1 MSHQRKEHFLKNILI
16 RDDNDI
22 SLYHQLN
29 DVNLK
34 IEDISSIEIGTPG
47 AVDSAKGIVV
57 FANNLGFKNVELGKM
72 LEEKL
77 GKKVYCENDANVAA
91 YGEYLVDDENEGDTL
106 VAITIGTGIGVE
118 RADFFSNHN
127 IQNNK

>member
-1 MSHQRKEHFLKNILI
+1 MA
-16 RDDNDI
+16 DI
-22 SLYHQLN
+22 FAYRTVFDSFCTYDGFTHI
-29 DVNLK
+29 V
-34 IEDISSIEIGTPG
+34 SSIGIGTPG

-106 VAITIGTGIGVE
+106 VAITMVC
-118 RADFFSNHN
+118 N
-127 IQNNK
+127 IKL

>member
-1 MSHQRKEHFLKNILI
+1 MLPDSPENIVSRI
-16 RDDNDI
+16 FNTCI
-22 SLYHQLN
+22 NALN

-77 GKKVYCENDANVAA
+77 GKNDANVAA

>member
-1 MSHQRKEHFLKNILI
+1 LLPDSPENIVSRI
-16 RDDNDI
+16 FNTCI
-22 SLYHQLN
+22 NALN

>member
-1 MSHQRKEHFLKNILI
+1 MDYLVIH
-16 RDDNDI
+16 DNDYLLPKAKASFI
-22 SLYHQLN
+22 KSFVFSFQKFLLVLN
-29 DVNLK
+29 VIL
-34 IEDISSIEIGTPG
+34 
-47 AVDSAKGIVV
+47 
-57 FANNLGFKNVELGKM
+57 
-72 LEEKL
+72 
-77 GKKVYCENDANVAA
+77 

>member
-1 MSHQRKEHFLKNILI
+1 
-16 RDDNDI
+16 
-22 SLYHQLN
+22 
-29 DVNLK
+29 
-34 IEDISSIEIGTPG
+34 
-47 AVDSAKGIVV
+47 
-57 FANNLGFKNVELGKM
+57 M
-72 LEEKL
+72 LEEKS

>member
-1 MSHQRKEHFLKNILI
+1 MLPDSPENIVSRI
-16 RDDNDI
+16 FNTCI
-22 SLYHQLN
+22 AIN

-34 IEDISSIEIGTPG
+34 IEDISSIGIGTLG

-72 LEEKL
+72 PEEKL

>member
-1 MSHQRKEHFLKNILI
+1 MSRIFNTCI
-16 RDDNDI
+16 NA
-22 SLYHQLN
+22 LN

-34 IEDISSIEIGTPG
+34 IEDISSIGTPG

>member
-1 MSHQRKEHFLKNILI
+1 MLPDSPENIVSRI
-16 RDDNDI
+16 FNTCI
-22 SLYHQLN
+22 NALN

-34 IEDISSIEIGTPG
+34 IEDISSIGTPG

>member
-1 MSHQRKEHFLKNILI
+1 MLNLEKCWKKN
-16 RDDNDI
+16 
-22 SLYHQLN
+22 
-29 DVNLK
+29 
-34 IEDISSIEIGTPG
+34 
-47 AVDSAKGIVV
+47 
-57 FANNLGFKNVELGKM
+57 
-72 LEEKL
+72 
-77 GKKVYCENDANVAA
+77 ANVAA

>member
-1 MSHQRKEHFLKNILI
+1 M
-16 RDDNDI
+16 
-22 SLYHQLN
+22 LN
-29 DVNLK
+29 
-34 IEDISSIEIGTPG
+34 
-47 AVDSAKGIVV
+47 
-57 FANNLGFKNVELGKM
+57 
-72 LEEKL
+72 LEKCWKKKL

>member
-1 MSHQRKEHFLKNILI
+1 MLPDSPENIVSRI
-16 RDDNDI
+16 FNTCI
-22 SLYHQLN
+22 NALN

-72 LEEKL
+72 LEEKIRQKSL
-77 GKKVYCENDANVAA
+77 LRK
-91 YGEYLVDDENEGDTL
+91 
-106 VAITIGTGIGVE
+106 
-118 RADFFSNHN
+118 
-127 IQNNK
+127 